1 MLWQENGVSLVAL
14 KFIVKIRDNGERRQ
28 RQAVQEF
35 KPREHVG
42 PTALIVCF
50 TSERRPRMKVS
61 PASASSSA
69 STRNR
74 LARLP
79 GRASLDLAFVAH
91 DGRDQRSPNRPRV
104 PGLALIP
111 LRCMGLGLVKSAQ
124 ITSSLEP

>member
-14 KFIVKIRDNGERRQ
+14 RFIAKIRDNGERRQ
-28 RQAVQEF
+28 RQAGQEF

-42 PTALIVCF
+42 HGTYCVLYV
-50 TSERRPRMKVS
+50 ERRPRMKVS
-61 PASASSSA
+61 PASALSSA
-69 STRNR
+69 SAWNR